1 SERTFRTLIEAAP
14 IGICV
19 MTAQDRFATVNDAY
33 CALTGYTREE
43 LLTGEVVVGDLHPP
57 DEREA
62 HLAQLHT
69 RFAQWLSDPVEFTL
83 LSKQGERRTVLGRGT
98 TVAGPDGQSHR
109 LGFVIDITA
118 RTQAEE
124 ALRQTNTAL
133 AQATQAKS
141 AFLATMSHELR
152 TPLNGVLG
160 LTGLLLHTPLDAR
173 QQEYAAGIQASGE
186 ALLALISDILDLS
199 KIEAGQ
205 L

>member
-1 SERTFRTLIEAAP
+1 
-14 IGICV
+14 
-19 MTAQDRFATVNDAY
+19 
-33 CALTGYTREE
+33 
-43 LLTGEVVVGDLHPP
+43 
-57 DEREA
+57 
-62 HLAQLHT
+62 
-69 RFAQWLSDPVEFTL
+69 
-83 LSKQGERRTVLGRGT
+83 
-98 TVAGPDGQSHR
+98 
-109 LGFVIDITA
+109 
-118 RTQAEE
+118 EE

-205 L
+205 LALEEEPVAVRALVEGVAEMVTAQVRAKGLGIMAVVAPEVPELLRCD